1 MKFAPLVPRTTLPP
15 PDSFT
20 VAASIAR
27 IVPLPVEP
35 RVMVTALLIELPNT
49 LKVRL
54 FPIVRLSPAWLS
66 IRLPTEALMLSFTAA
81 VVVPIVT
88 STVLLL
94 GTPALQLL
102 ALFQL
107 VPSPRPVQLSE
118 VFGGAALFFAATRID
133 AVAAIG
139 GWLST
144 NW

>member
-1 MKFAPLVPRTTLPP
+1 
-15 PDSFT
+15 
-20 VAASIAR
+20 
-27 IVPLPVEP
+27 
-35 RVMVTALLIELPNT
+35 
-49 LKVRL
+49 
-54 FPIVRLSPAWLS
+54 
-66 IRLPTEALMLSFTAA
+66 MLSFTAA

-118 VFGGAALFFAATRID
+118 VFGGAALFFAATRAD